1 MVMAI
6 TQRVDLSDAQVKA
19 LSSLVSGRISQNESV
34 LDSHGRDES
43 AFPPIRPSA
52 VVTVH
57 TTQEVSNVLAYCNE
71 QKIPVVAFGVG
82 SSLEGH
88 VLPLFGGISLDLSE
102 MDSILKISPDD
113 LTVTVQ
119 AGVE

>member
-1 MVMAI
+1 MVMTF

-19 LSSLVSGRISQNESV
+19 LSDLVGGRISQNESV

-57 TTQEVSNVLAYCNE
+57 STEEVSAVLRYCNQE
-71 QKIPVVAFGVG
+71 LIPVVAFGAG

-88 VLPLFGGISLDLSE
+88 VLPLFGGI
-102 MDSILKISPDD
+102 
-113 LTVTVQ
+113 
-119 AGVE
+119 